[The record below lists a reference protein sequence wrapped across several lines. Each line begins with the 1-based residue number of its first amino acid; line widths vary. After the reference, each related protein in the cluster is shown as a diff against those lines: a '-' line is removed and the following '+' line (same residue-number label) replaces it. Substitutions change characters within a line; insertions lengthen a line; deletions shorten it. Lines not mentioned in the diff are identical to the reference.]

1 MKISER
7 SPHMEINLTSKLR
20 IVFQSEDD
28 RKSAFDTLIAYRD
41 ACNYV
46 SQYVFN
52 HDFVLKQSEL
62 QSALYHELRK
72 QFGLKSQM
80 TQSVFKTVIARYK
93 TVQTQ
98 LRKQRVWDGYKKDN
112 HGKDVPNYINK
123 DLMFLWKPIAF
134 KRPQLDLVRNR
145 DYSFKNNMLSM
156 NTINGRIRVQIH
168 GLSENPY
175 FGGSWTLGTGKV
187 VRSGKHWFF
196 HVSASKE
203 VSDFELGRLKHVV
216 GIDRGLCQI
225 LTTYDE
231 KGQTRFVSGTFIS
244 KKRNHYANLR
254 TRLQAKGTKSAKR
267 RLRSL
272 SGRESRWMS
281 DVNHQ
286 LSKTL
291 VETYG
296 KQTLFILED
305 LTGVTFD
312 TVHSRRKENRYEHH
326 SWSFYD
332 LEQKLRYKAH
342 LNESEVLLVD
352 AHYTSQ
358 RCPKCGS
365 IDKSNRHKDI
375 RQYVCSNCGY
385 SSNDDR
391 VAAMNIYEL
400 GKWFV
405 SGVEKPSF
413 IISNE

>member
-1 MKISER
+1 MKFSER
-7 SPHMEINLTSKLR
+7 SLKMDISLTSKLR
-20 IVFQSEDD
+20 IVFQSDAD
-28 RKSAFDTLIAYRD
+28 RKSAYDTMTSYRD
-41 ACNYV
+41 ACNFV
-46 SQYVFN
+46 SQYIFD
-52 HDFVLKQSEL
+52 HDFVLKQNEL
-62 QSALYHELRK
+62 QSVLYHELRNR
-72 QFGLKSQM
+72 FGLKSQM
-80 TQSVFKTVIARYK
+80 AVSVFRTVIARYK

-112 HGKDVPNYINK
+112 HGKDVPNYVKK
-123 DLMFLWKPIAF
+123 DLTFLWKPIEF

-145 DYSFKNNMLSM
+145 DYSFKNDMLSM
-156 NTINGRIRVQIH
+156 NTINGRIFVKVY
-168 GLSENPY
+168 GLKENHY
-175 FGGSWTLGTGKV
+175 FDGSWKLGTGKV
-187 VRSGKHWFF
+187 VRNGKHWYF

-203 VSDFELGRLKHVV
+203 VSDFEMKNLKHIV
-216 GIDRGLCQI
+216 GIDRGLRQI

-231 KGQTRFVSGTFIS
+231 KGQTRFVNGAFVS
-244 KKRNHYANLR
+244 KKRKHYVKLR

-291 VETYG
+291 VQTYG
-296 KQTLFILED
+296 KQTLFVLED

-312 TVHSRRKENRYEHH
+312 TVHSRKKENRYEHH

-332 LEQKLRYKAH
+332 FEQKLRYKAH
-342 LNESEVLLVD
+342 LNESEVVLVD

-358 RCPKCGS
+358 RCPKCGT
-365 IDKSNRHKDI
+365 IDKSNRDKDI
-375 RQYVCSNCGY
+375 HRYTCSNCGY

-391 VAAMNIYEL
+391 VGAMNIYEL

-405 SGVEKPSF
+405 SGVEEPAFS
-413 IISNE
+413 INE

>member
-1 MKISER
+1 
-7 SPHMEINLTSKLR
+7 MEINLTSKLR

-46 SQYVFN
+46 SQYIFS
-52 HDFVLKQSEL
+52 HDFVLKQSDL
-62 QSALYHELRK
+62 QSALYHELRER
-72 QFGLKSQM
+72 FGLKSQM

-112 HGKDVPNYINK
+112 HGKEIPNYINK
-123 DLMFLWKPIAF
+123 DLTFLWKSIEF

-145 DYSFKNNMLSM
+145 DYSIKDNLLSM
-156 NTINGRIRVQIH
+156 NTINGRIFVKVYS
-168 GLSENPY
+168 LKENPY
-175 FGGSWTLGTGKV
+175 FDGSWKLGTGKV
-187 VRSGKHWFF
+187 VQSGKHWFF
-196 HVSASKE
+196 HVAASKTFPE
-203 VSDFELGRLKHVV
+203 FELSQLKHVV
-216 GIDRGLCQI
+216 GIDRGLRQI
-225 LTTYDE
+225 LTIYDE
-231 KGQTRFVSGTFIS
+231 KGQTRFVNGAFIA

-254 TRLQAKGTKSAKR
+254 AHLQAKGTKSAKR

-272 SGRESRWMS
+272 SVRESRWMN
-281 DVNHQ
+281 DVNHC

-291 VETYG
+291 VNTYG
-296 KQTLFILED
+296 KQTLFVLED
-305 LTGVTFD
+305 LTSVTFD
-312 TVHSRRKENRYEHH
+312 TVHLRRKENRYEHH

-342 LNESEVLLVD
+342 LNESEVILVD

-365 IDKSNRHKDI
+365 IDKSNRDKNIH
-375 RQYVCSNCGY
+375 QYICSNCGY

-391 VAAMNIYEL
+391 VGAMNIYEL

-413 IISNE
+413 VITTE

>member
-1 MKISER
+1 
-7 SPHMEINLTSKLR
+7 MEINLTSKLR

-41 ACNYV
+41 ACNHV

-52 HDFVLKQSEL
+52 HNFVLRQSEL

-112 HGKDVPNYINK
+112 HGKEIPNYINK
-123 DLMFLWKPIAF
+123 DLTFLWKPIEF

-145 DYSFKNNMLSM
+145 DYSFKNNVLSV

-168 GLSENPY
+168 GLLENPY
-175 FGGSWTLGTGKV
+175 FDGSWNLGTGKV

-203 VSDFELGRLKHVV
+203 VPNFELGRLKHIV
-216 GIDRGLCQI
+216 GIDRGLRQI

-231 KGQTRFVSGTFIS
+231 KGQTRFVNGAFIA
-244 KKRNHYANLR
+244 KKRNHYAKLR
-254 TRLQAKGTKSAKR
+254 ARLQAKGTKSAKR

-291 VETYG
+291 VNTYG
-296 KQTLFILED
+296 KHTLFVLED

-312 TVHSRRKENRYEHH
+312 TVHSRRKEHRYEHH

-342 LNESEVLLVD
+342 LNESEVVLVD

-365 IDKSNRHKDI
+365 IDKSNRDKNIH
-375 RQYVCSNCGY
+375 QYVCSNCGY

-391 VAAMNIYEL
+391 VGAMNIYEL

-405 SGVEKPSF
+405 SGIEKPSF
-413 IISNE
+413 VISNE

>member
-1 MKISER
+1 MK
-7 SPHMEINLTSKLR
+7 INLTSKLR
-20 IVFQSEDD
+20 IAFQSEDD

-46 SQYVFN
+46 SQYIFN

-62 QSALYHELRK
+62 QSNLYHELRN

-112 HGKDVPNYINK
+112 HGKDVPNYVNK
-123 DLMFLWKPIAF
+123 DLNFLYKPIEF

-145 DYSFKNNMLSM
+145 DYSLKDDVLSM
-156 NTINGRIRVQIH
+156 NTINGRIKVKVY
-168 GLSENPY
+168 GLFKRPY
-175 FGGSWTLGTGKV
+175 FDGSWTLGTGKV
-187 VRSGKHWFF
+187 VQSGKHWFF
-196 HVSASKE
+196 HVSVSKK
-203 VSDFELGRLKHVV
+203 VGDFELNHLKHVV
-216 GIDRGLCQI
+216 GIDRGLRQI
-225 LTTYDE
+225 ITTYDE
-231 KGQTRFVSGTFIS
+231 TGQTRFVNGGFIS
-244 KKRNHYANLR
+244 KKRKHYAKLR
-254 TRLQAKGTKSAKR
+254 ARLQAKGTKSAKR

-272 SGRESRWMS
+272 SGRENRWMS

-291 VETYG
+291 VKTYG
-296 KQTLFILED
+296 KQTLFVLED
-305 LTGVTFD
+305 LTDVTFD
-312 TVHSRRKENRYEHH
+312 TVHARRKEHRYEHH

-342 LNESEVLLVD
+342 LNESEVVLVD

-365 IDKSNRHKDI
+365 IDKSNRDKNIH
-375 RQYVCSNCGY
+375 QYVCSNCGY

-391 VAAMNIYEL
+391 VGAMNIYEL

-405 SGVEKPSF
+405 SGIEKPSF
-413 IISNE
+413 VISNE

>member
-1 MKISER
+1 
-7 SPHMEINLTSKLR
+7 MEITLTSKLR

-46 SQYVFN
+46 SQYIFN
-52 HDFVLKQSEL
+52 HDFVLKQSDL
-62 QSALYHELRK
+62 QSALYHELRER
-72 QFGLKSQM
+72 FGLKSQM

-112 HGKDVPNYINK
+112 HGKEIPNYINK
-123 DLMFLWKPIAF
+123 DLTFLWKPIEF
-134 KRPQLDLVRNR
+134 KQPQLDLVRNR
-145 DYSFKNNMLSM
+145 DYSFKDNLLSM
-156 NTINGRIRVQIH
+156 NTINGRIFVKVYS
-168 GLSENPY
+168 LEETPY
-175 FGGSWTLGTGKV
+175 FDGSWKLGTGKV
-187 VRSGKHWFF
+187 VCSGKRWFF
-196 HVSASKE
+196 HVAASKVVPE
-203 VSDFELGRLKHVV
+203 FELSQLKHVV
-216 GIDRGLCQI
+216 GIDRGLRQI
-225 LTTYDE
+225 VTTYDE
-231 KGQTRFVSGTFIS
+231 KGQTRFVNGMFIA

-254 TRLQAKGTKSAKR
+254 ARLQVKGTKSAKR
-267 RLRSL
+267 RLRSI
-272 SGRESRWMS
+272 SERESRWMS

-291 VETYG
+291 VQTYG
-296 KQTLFILED
+296 KQTLFVLED
-305 LTGVTFD
+305 LTGVTFN
-312 TVHSRRKENRYEHH
+312 TVYSRRKENRYEHH

-342 LNESEVLLVD
+342 LNASEVVLVD

-365 IDKSNRHKDI
+365 IDKSNRDKDI
-375 RQYVCSNCGY
+375 HQYVCSNCGY

-391 VAAMNIYEL
+391 VGAMNIYEL

-405 SGVEKPSF
+405 SGIEKPSF
-413 IISNE
+413 VIPNE

>member
-1 MKISER
+1 
-7 SPHMEINLTSKLR
+7 MEINLTSKLR

-28 RKSAFDTLIAYRD
+28 RKSAYDTLIAYRD

-46 SQYVFN
+46 SQYIFN
-52 HDFVLKQSEL
+52 YDFVLRQSDL
-62 QSALYHELRK
+62 QKALYHELRNR
-72 QFGLKSQM
+72 FGLKSQM

-112 HGKDVPNYINK
+112 HGKDIPNYINK
-123 DLMFLWKPIAF
+123 DLTFLWKPLAF

-145 DYSFKNNMLSM
+145 DYSFKDNSLSI
-156 NTINGRIRVQIH
+156 NTINGRILVEVY
-168 GLSENPY
+168 GLPENPY
-175 FGGSWTLGTGKV
+175 FDGSWKLGTGKL

-196 HVSASKE
+196 HVATSKK
-203 VSDFELGRLKHVV
+203 VPAFELSQLKHVV
-216 GIDRGLCQI
+216 GIDRGLRQI
-225 LTTYDE
+225 ITTYDE
-231 KGQTRFVSGTFIS
+231 KGQTRFVNGSFIA
-244 KKRNHYANLR
+244 KKRNHYAKLR
-254 TRLQAKGTKSAKR
+254 ARLQAKGTKSAKR

-296 KQTLFILED
+296 KQTLFVLED
-305 LTGVTFD
+305 LSGVTFN
-312 TVHSRRKENRYEHH
+312 TVHSRRKKHRYEHH

-358 RCPKCGS
+358 RCPKCGR
-365 IDKSNRHKDI
+365 IHKSNRDKGIH
-375 RQYVCSNCGY
+375 QYACSNCGY

-391 VAAMNIYEL
+391 VGAMNIYEL

-405 SGVEKPSF
+405 SGIEKPAFSLA
-413 IISNE
+413 NE

>member
-1 MKISER
+1 
-7 SPHMEINLTSKLR
+7 MEINLTSKLR
-20 IVFQSEDD
+20 IVFQSESD

-46 SQYVFN
+46 SQYIFN
-52 HDFVLKQSEL
+52 HDFTLKQSNL
-62 QSALYHELRK
+62 QSALYRELREC
-72 QFGLKSQM
+72 FGLKSQM

-93 TVQTQ
+93 TVQAQ

-112 HGKDVPNYINK
+112 HGKEIPNYINK
-123 DLMFLWKPIAF
+123 DLTFLWKPIEF

-145 DYSFKNNMLSM
+145 DYSFKNNELSM

-175 FGGSWTLGTGKV
+175 FDGSWNLGTGKV

-196 HVSASKE
+196 HVSVSRE
-203 VSDFELGRLKHVV
+203 VPDFELGRLKHVV
-216 GIDRGLCQI
+216 GIDRGLRQI

-231 KGQTRFVSGTFIS
+231 KGQTRFVNGAFVA

-254 TRLQAKGTKSAKR
+254 ARLQAKGTKSAKR

-272 SGRESRWMS
+272 SGRESRWMN

-291 VETYG
+291 VNTYG
-296 KQTLFILED
+296 KQTLFVLED
-305 LTGVTFD
+305 LTDVTFD
-312 TVHSRRKENRYEHH
+312 TVHSRQKAHRYEHH

-342 LNESEVLLVD
+342 LNESEVVLVD

-365 IDKSNRHKDI
+365 IDKSNRDKNIH
-375 RQYVCSNCGY
+375 QYSCSNCGY

-391 VAAMNIYEL
+391 VGAMNIYEL

-413 IISNE
+413 VISNE

>member
-1 MKISER
+1 
-7 SPHMEINLTSKLR
+7 MEINLTSKLR
-20 IVFQSEDD
+20 FVFQSEDD
-28 RKSAFDTLIAYRD
+28 RKSAYDTLIAYRD

-46 SQYVFN
+46 SQYIFN
-52 HDFVLKQSEL
+52 HDFILKQSEL
-62 QSALYHELRK
+62 QSALYHELR
-72 QFGLKSQM
+72 QRFGLKSQM
-80 TQSVFKTVIARYK
+80 TQSIFKTVIARYK

-98 LRKQRVWDGYKKDN
+98 LHKQRVWDGYKKNN
-112 HGKDVPNYINK
+112 HGKDIPNYIYK
-123 DLMFLWKPIAF
+123 DLTFLWKPIEF

-156 NTINGRIRVQIH
+156 NTINGRIRVQIY

-175 FGGSWTLGTGKV
+175 FDGSWTLGTGKV

-203 VSDFELGRLKHVV
+203 VPDFELGRLKHVV
-216 GIDRGLCQI
+216 GIDRGLRQI
-225 LTTYDE
+225 ITTYDE
-231 KGQTRFVSGTFIS
+231 KGQTRFVNGAFIT
-244 KKRNHYANLR
+244 KKRNHYAKLR
-254 TRLQAKGTKSAKR
+254 ARLQAKGTKSAKR
-267 RLRSL
+267 RLHSL

-296 KQTLFILED
+296 KQTLFVLED

-312 TVHSRRKENRYEHH
+312 TVHSRRKEHRFEHH

-342 LNESEVLLVD
+342 LNESEVVLVD

-375 RQYVCSNCGY
+375 HQYACSNCGY
-385 SSNDDR
+385 LSNDDR
-391 VAAMNIYEL
+391 VGAMNIYEL

-405 SGVEKPSF
+405 SGIDKPSF
-413 IISNE
+413 VISNE

>member
-1 MKISER
+1 
-7 SPHMEINLTSKLR
+7 MEINLTSKLR
-20 IVFQSEDD
+20 IAFKSDVD
-28 RKSAFDTLIAYRD
+28 RNSAFDTLFAYRD

-46 SQYVFN
+46 SQYVFDN
-52 HDFVLKQSEL
+52 DFVLRQSDL
-62 QSALYHELRK
+62 QSTLYHKIR
-72 QFGLKSQM
+72 QIFGLKSQM

-112 HGKDVPNYINK
+112 HGKDVPNYVNK
-123 DLMFLWKPIAF
+123 DLNFLHKPIKF

-145 DYSFKNNMLSM
+145 DYSFKDDVLSM
-156 NTINGRIRVQIH
+156 NTINGRITVKVYGI
-168 GLSENPY
+168 SKNPY
-175 FGGSWTLGTGKV
+175 FDGSWTFGTGKV
-187 VRSGKHWFF
+187 VQSGKFWFF
-196 HVSASKE
+196 HVSVSKE
-203 VSDFELGRLKHVV
+203 VDDFELSHLKHVV
-216 GIDRGLCQI
+216 GIDRGLRQI
-225 LTTYDE
+225 ITSYDE
-231 KGQTRFVSGTFIS
+231 TGQTRFVNGGFII
-244 KKRNHYANLR
+244 KKRKHYAKLR
-254 TRLQAKGTKSAKR
+254 ARLQAKNTKSAKR

-272 SGRESRWMS
+272 SGRENRWMS

-291 VETYG
+291 VKTYG
-296 KQTLFILED
+296 KQTLFVLEN
-305 LTGVTFD
+305 LTNVTFN
-312 TVHSRRKENRYEHH
+312 TVHSRKKECRYEHH

-342 LNESEVLLVD
+342 LNESEVLLVN

-365 IDKSNRHKDI
+365 IDKTNRNKNTH
-375 RQYVCSNCGY
+375 QYTCSNCGY

-391 VAAMNIYEL
+391 VGAMNIYEL

-413 IISNE
+413 VISNE

>member
-1 MKISER
+1 
-7 SPHMEINLTSKLR
+7 MEINLTSKLR

-46 SQYVFN
+46 SQYIFN
-52 HDFVLKQSEL
+52 HDFVLKQSAL

-72 QFGLKSQM
+72 QFDLKSQM
-80 TQSVFKTVIARYK
+80 AQSVFKTVIARYK
-93 TVQTQ
+93 IVQTQ
-98 LRKQRVWDGYKKDN
+98 LRKRRVWDGYKKDN

-123 DLMFLWKPIAF
+123 DLTFLWKPIEF

-145 DYSFKNNMLSM
+145 DYSFKTNVLSM
-156 NTINGRIRVQIH
+156 NTINGRIHVQIH
-168 GLSENPY
+168 GLLENPY
-175 FGGSWTLGTGKV
+175 FDGSWTLGTGKV
-187 VRSGKHWFF
+187 VRNGKHWFF
-196 HVSASKE
+196 HVAASKDVPE
-203 VSDFELGRLKHVV
+203 FELPQLKHVV
-216 GIDRGLCQI
+216 GIDRGLRQI

-231 KGQTRFVSGTFIS
+231 KGQTRFVNGAFIS
-244 KKRNHYANLR
+244 KKRNHYARLR
-254 TRLQAKGTKSAKR
+254 ARLQAKGTKSAKR

-296 KQTLFILED
+296 KQTLFVLED
-305 LTGVTFD
+305 LTGVTFG
-312 TVHSRRKENRYEHH
+312 TIRSRKKEHRYGHH

-342 LNESEVLLVD
+342 LNESEVVLVG

-358 RCPKCGS
+358 RCPKCGR
-365 IDKSNRHKDI
+365 IDKSNRDRSAH
-375 RQYVCSNCGY
+375 QYTCSNCGY

-391 VAAMNIYEL
+391 VGAMNIHEL
-400 GKWFV
+400 GKRFV
-405 SGVEKPSF
+405 SGIEKPSF
-413 IISNE
+413 VISNE

>member
-1 MKISER
+1 
-7 SPHMEINLTSKLR
+7 MEINLTSKLR
-20 IVFQSEDD
+20 IVFQSEED

-62 QSALYHELRK
+62 QSALYHELRE

-112 HGKDVPNYINK
+112 HGKEIPNYINK
-123 DLMFLWKPIAF
+123 DLIFLWKPIEF

-145 DYSFKNNMLSM
+145 DYSFKNNVLSM

-168 GLSENPY
+168 GLLENPY
-175 FGGSWTLGTGKV
+175 FDGSWNLGTGKV

-196 HVSASKE
+196 HLAASKE
-203 VSDFELGRLKHVV
+203 VPDFELGRLKHVV
-216 GIDRGLCQI
+216 GIDRGLRQI

-231 KGQTRFVSGTFIS
+231 KGQTRFVNGAFIA

-254 TRLQAKGTKSAKR
+254 ARLQAKGTKSAKR

-281 DVNHQ
+281 DANHQ

-296 KQTLFILED
+296 KQTLFVLED

-312 TVHSRRKENRYEHH
+312 TVHSRRKEHRYEHH

-342 LNESEVLLVD
+342 LNESEVVLVD

-365 IDKSNRHKDI
+365 IDKSNRDKNIH
-375 RQYVCSNCGY
+375 QYSCSNCSY

-391 VAAMNIYEL
+391 VGAMNIYEL

-405 SGVEKPSF
+405 SGIEKPSF
-413 IISNE
+413 VISNE

>member
-1 MKISER
+1 
-7 SPHMEINLTSKLR
+7 MEINVTSKLR
-20 IVFQSEDD
+20 ITFQSEMD

-41 ACNYV
+41 ACNHV
-46 SQYVFN
+46 SQYIFN

-62 QSALYHELRK
+62 QSVLYHELRE

-80 TQSVFKTVIARYK
+80 TQSVFKTVIAHYK
-93 TVQTQ
+93 MVQTQ

-112 HGKDVPNYINK
+112 HGKEVPNYINK
-123 DLMFLWKPIAF
+123 DLSFLWKPIEF

-145 DYSFKNNMLSM
+145 DYSFKNNVLSM
-156 NTINGRIRVQIH
+156 NTINGRIHVNVY

-175 FGGSWTLGTGKV
+175 FDGSWILGTGKV

-203 VSDFELGRLKHVV
+203 VPDFELSCLSHVV
-216 GIDRGLCQI
+216 GIDRGLRQI

-231 KGQTRFVSGTFIS
+231 KGQTRFVNGSFIA
-244 KKRNHYANLR
+244 KRRNHYAKLR
-254 TRLQAKGTKSAKR
+254 ARLQAKGTKSAKR

-296 KQTLFILED
+296 KQTLFVLEN

-312 TVHSRRKENRYEHH
+312 TVHSRRREHRYEHH

-342 LNESEVLLVD
+342 LKASEVVLVD

-358 RCPKCGS
+358 RCPKCG
-365 IDKSNRHKDI
+365 IIEKSNRDKDFH
-375 RQYVCSNCGY
+375 QYSCSNCGY

-391 VAAMNIYEL
+391 IGAMNIYEL

-405 SGVEKPSF
+405 SGIEKPSF
-413 IISNE
+413 VISKD

>member
-1 MKISER
+1 
-7 SPHMEINLTSKLR
+7 
-20 IVFQSEDD
+20 
-28 RKSAFDTLIAYRD
+28 
-41 ACNYV
+41 
-46 SQYVFN
+46 
-52 HDFVLKQSEL
+52 
-62 QSALYHELRK
+62 
-72 QFGLKSQM
+72 M

-112 HGKDVPNYINK
+112 HGKEIPNYINK
-123 DLMFLWKPIAF
+123 DLTFLWQPIEF

-145 DYSFKNNMLSM
+145 DYSFKNNVLSM

-168 GLSENPY
+168 GLLENPY
-175 FGGSWTLGTGKV
+175 FDGSWTLGTGKV

-196 HVSASKE
+196 HVSVSRE
-203 VSDFELGRLKHVV
+203 VPDFELGRLKHVV
-216 GIDRGLCQI
+216 GIDRGLRQI

-231 KGQTRFVSGTFIS
+231 KGQTRFVNGAFIA

-254 TRLQAKGTKSAKR
+254 ARLQAKGTKSAKR

-296 KQTLFILED
+296 KQTLFVLED

-312 TVHSRRKENRYEHH
+312 TVHARRKEHRYEHH

-342 LNESEVLLVD
+342 LNESEVVLVD

-365 IDKSNRHKDI
+365 IDKSNRDKNLH
-375 RQYVCSNCGY
+375 QYSCSNCGY

-391 VAAMNIYEL
+391 VGAMNIYEL

-405 SGVEKPSF
+405 SGIEKPSF
-413 IISNE
+413 VISDE